1 MSLDALS
8 GVRSHVY
15 SPRELEEVVKL
26 ERSVRLPV
34 IVETL
39 ELYDECLRQA
49 SDAHPLDGVSFLVA
63 LLAEVGVVP
72 LKKFAF
78 HKLKNGIECEG
89 IVYGLE
95 QPLVWPTCL

>member
-39 ELYDECLRQA
+39 ER
-49 SDAHPLDGVSFLVA
+49 VSFLVA

-78 HKLKNGIECEG
+78 HKLKK
-89 IVYGLE
+89 
-95 QPLVWPTCL
+95 W

>member
-63 LLAEVGVVP
+63 LLAEVGVVA
-72 LKKFAF
+72 LQQLAF
-78 HKLKNGIECEG
+78 HE
-89 IVYGLE
+89 LE
-95 QPLVWPTCL
+95 IQGFEK